1 MIIDIMSSLKNAY
14 YRNLKSQSIVLK
26 WLLNGILDN
35 LPYQSVLDIGGS
47 IGLAKTV
54 CIKNDVKTVFSI
66 DPDRTFIETFLEC
79 NEDSRFNIIEE
90 SIERVD
96 ITKFKYDIVFFVLNF
111 PWLADPITAIEK
123 VAFNTPNY
131 IVIANQQ
138 ITSDQRNII
147 GIDTP
152 EVKKKINDVFK
163 RYIDRGICIDE
174 LMANNGYYPL
184 IVQNFNTLN
193 TVLYTKDK
201 PDRMV
206 YDNAKYIIQVN
217 SSCNFDCPWCY
228 VDKLGITMDEDTF
241 HKILETVNEK
251 DMISLRGGEPTL
263 SPNLI
268 SGYITPAIEKGAYVI
283 LESNG
288 SFIGRSQYDDYLHA
302 FSNKDTEIR
311 LSLDKPHLDFL
322 SSYENRLEHL
332 DKIKRFM
339 EDARKYSINFG
350 LYSLGM
356 DMKQISALLEEF
368 SLRSISKY
376 IRPITRYLDI
386 KDLPIKGKFVD
397 IHGNL
402 HDRITGIRYS
412 EYDKGQSF

>member
-1 MIIDIMSSLKNAY
+1 
-14 YRNLKSQSIVLK
+14 
-26 WLLNGILDN
+26 
-35 LPYQSVLDIGGS
+35 VLDIGGS
-47 IGLAKTV
+47 IGLAKKA
-54 CIKNDVKTVFSI
+54 CIKSEVKTVFSI
-66 DPDRTFIETFLEC
+66 DPDRTFIEEFLEC
-79 NEDSRFNIIEE
+79 NDDIRFNIVEE

-96 ITKFKYDIVFFVLNF
+96 LTKFKYDTVFLLLNL
-111 PWLADPITAIEK
+111 PWLTDPKIAIEK
-123 VAFNTPNY
+123 VAFNKPNY

-138 ITSDQRNII
+138 ITPDKQNFI
-147 GIDTP
+147 GTDMP
-152 EVKKKINDVFK
+152 EVKKKIKDVFK
-163 RYIDRGICIDE
+163 RYISRGICIDD

-184 IVQNFNTLN
+184 IVQKFNMLN

-201 PDRMV
+201 PDKMV
-206 YDNAKYIIQVN
+206 YDNAKYIIQIN

-228 VDKLGITMDEDTF
+228 VDKLGITMDEGTF

-268 SGYITPAIEKGAYVI
+268 SGYITPAINKGAYVI

-288 SFIGRSQYDDYLHA
+288 SFIGRSQYDDYLNA
-302 FSNKDTEIR
+302 FSDKDTEIR
-311 LSLDKPHLDFL
+311 LSLDRPHLDFL
-322 SSYENRLEHL
+322 SSYEKRLEHL
-332 DKIKRFM
+332 DKMERFI
-339 EDARKYSINFG
+339 EDARKYNINFG

-368 SLRSISKY
+368 SLLSILKY

-397 IHGNL
+397 IYGNL
-402 HDRITGIRYS
+402 HDRIAGIKYS

>member
-1 MIIDIMSSLKNAY
+1 MSSLKNSY
-14 YRNLKSQSIVLK
+14 YQNLKNQSIVLK
-26 WLLNGILDN
+26 WLLNGLLDN
-35 LPYQSVLDIGGS
+35 LSYQSVLDIGVS

-54 CIKNDVKTVFSI
+54 CIKSEVKTVFSI
-66 DPDRTFIETFLEC
+66 DPDRTFIEEFLEC
-79 NEDSRFNIIEE
+79 NEDKRFNIIEGD
-90 SIERVD
+90 IDRVD
-96 ITKFKYDIVFFVLNF
+96 PIEFKYDIAFLLLNL
-111 PWLADPITAIEK
+111 PWITDPITALEK

-138 ITSDQRNII
+138 ITPDQRNII
-147 GIDTP
+147 GTERP

-163 RYIDRGICIDE
+163 RYISRGICIDD

-184 IVQNFNTLN
+184 IVQKFNTLN
-193 TVLYTKDK
+193 TVLYSKDK

-228 VDKLGITMDEDTF
+228 VDKLGITMDEGTF
-241 HKILETVNEK
+241 QKILETVNDK

-268 SGYITPAIEKGAYVI
+268 SGYIAPAIDKGAYVI

-288 SFIGRSQYDDYLHA
+288 SFIGRSQYGDYLNA

-311 LSLDKPHLDFL
+311 LSLDRPHLDFL
-322 SSYENRLEHL
+322 SSYEKRLEHL
-332 DKIKRFM
+332 DNMERFI
-339 EDARKYSINFG
+339 EDARKYNINFG

-368 SLRSISKY
+368 SLMGISKY

-397 IHGNL
+397 IYGNL
-402 HDRITGIRYS
+402 HDRIAGIRYS